1 MRNKVNVAIR
11 QAKELFYKN
20 KFSES
25 DGDPRKTWQVINEL
39 TCRKTGRSS
48 IRELTLN
55 GVSITNSAALLN
67 AFNDH
72 FSTIVSKL
80 ASEIVNGSLSECCTL
95 KCGFP
100 QVTILRPSLF
110 LLYINYLPDC
120 RILQCLSA
128 FQQFFP
134 DFHGCIN
141 SALVAAD
148 SIDLFSEL
156 QDPKLILR

>member
-39 TCRKTGRSS
+39 TCRKTGRPSV
-48 IRELTLN
+48 RELTLN

-72 FSTIVSKL
+72 FSTI
-80 ASEIVNGSLSECCTL
+80 GSNW
-95 KCGFP
+95 
-100 QVTILRPSLF
+100 QA
-110 LLYINYLPDC
+110 N
-120 RILQCLSA
+120 
-128 FQQFFP
+128 
-134 DFHGCIN
+134 
-141 SALVAAD
+141 
-148 SIDLFSEL
+148 
-156 QDPKLILR
+156 